1 MRTAD
6 GVLIV
11 EGLRVMTNNFEVGTV
26 VLEPKPHSE
35 RNENNGH
42 VEWWFYVRL
51 DSRAQLQLMS
61 ESRVTTRRPST
72 GERVR

>member
-6 GVLIV
+6 GVEIV

-26 VLEPKPHSE
+26 TLDPRPHSE
-35 RNENNGH
+35 RNRNNGH

-51 DSRAQLQLMS
+51 DRGELQLMS
-61 ESRVTTRRPST
+61 ESRVSTRRLST
-72 GERVR
+72 GERVQ